1 MTYGYSRSPKLLR
14 GAIVQFTRMPIVPI
28 PNIII
33 FQYNPQS
40 LSRSMTSYAP
50 QQAAVD
56 PTRTAET
63 PSTAAA
69 STTSAAFDPAEQ
81 FSVTLFLDATDAL
94 EYPEKHPVAA
104 LSGVAD
110 RLAALE
116 LLLYPAN
123 DSLLG
128 SLVGSLSVSV
138 GAGGLSASMQKFTP
152 AENPQVP
159 VTLFV
164 WGPGRIVPVR
174 LTNMNVEELA
184 WNELL
189 YPTRAKVTV
198 AMRVLTKDAL
208 AKDIE
213 SGASAGSGKDIA
225 MFCYD
230 FTRAQKEA
238 LALLNIANTAES
250 LGILPF

>member
-1 MTYGYSRSPKLLR
+1 MGDGYSRGGKLLK

-28 PNIII
+28 PNIIV
-33 FQYNPQS
+33 FQYNPES
-40 LSRSMTSYAP
+40 LSRSLTSYAP

-56 PTRTAET
+56 PTKTAET

-69 STTSAAFDPAEQ
+69 STTSAAFYPAES
-81 FSVTLFLDATDAL
+81 FSITLFLDATDAL
-94 EYPEKHPVAA
+94 EQPDKHPVARA
-104 LSGVAD
+104 TGVAD

-128 SLVGSLSVSV
+128 GLLGSVSV
-138 GAGGLSASMQKFTP
+138 SLGAGGLSASMQKFKP

-184 WNELL
+184 WNQLL

-198 AMRVLTKDAL
+198 ALKVLTKDAL

-213 SGASAGSGKDIA
+213 TGASAGSGKDIA

-230 FTRAQKEA
+230 LTRGQKEA
-238 LALLNIANTAES
+238 LALLNVANTAES
-250 LGILPF
+250 LGVLPF